1 MRLLSIVLVLLTT
14 LSTFGCAHSYIRPTG
29 LPSDVGNRFFFHV
42 DHEAQA
48 EGYRTARSESGV
60 TVYAPD
66 GRITYGISGDEIVAT
81 LTVPN
86 RSGVNRNYYRQ
97 KRIALQELSD
107 DLVEGARA
115 RAREAKD
122 FAY

>member
-1 MRLLSIVLVLLTT
+1 MRVLSILLVLLT
-14 LSTFGCAHSYIRPTG
+14 LGAAGCVHSYVRPTG

-48 EGYRTARSESGV
+48 QGFRTARSETGV
-60 TVYAPD
+60 TVYAPQ
-66 GRITYGISGDEIVAT
+66 GRIAYGASGDEIVAT

-86 RSGVNRNYYRQ
+86 RSGVNRNYYRE

-107 DLVEGARA
+107 ALVDGARA